1 MRPPLKGGER
11 LDKTKTRRGQFK
23 EAHSDYRSSHY
34 RIRDRFA
41 VSGDAHVVPKD
52 PSTHSSREEP
62 ERSAL

>member
-1 MRPPLKGGER
+1 MRPPLHGGER

-52 PSTHSSREEP
+52 PSTHSS
-62 ERSAL
+62 